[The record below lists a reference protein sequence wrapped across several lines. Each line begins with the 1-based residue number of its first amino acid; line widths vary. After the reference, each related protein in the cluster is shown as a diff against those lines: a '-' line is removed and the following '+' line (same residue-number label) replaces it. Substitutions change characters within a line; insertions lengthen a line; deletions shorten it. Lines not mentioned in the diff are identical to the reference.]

1 MRATTITTA
10 SFVATPTAFIRRF
23 FSSQLSSTNLEAWHC
38 GLGIL
43 SRELDEAYQNK
54 TTANGSNRIQP
65 FLHKCITSTTTTTTT
80 NKTTITTTTTS
91 KMDTTGLK
99 FLAWKGDKVLGAAA
113 AKAMTKVTGIQEAGE
128 ATLLTSL
135 ALSNSFLA
143 ANSQMV
149 LRPNKIIKFDF
160 DTVDYSDRQW
170 GTLVEATVG
179 AIHEKGTSESFEAI
193 ENLTEWLLGKARQN
207 MDLPTISATMTNFG
221 STNLEGILAELSRN
235 MESSR
240 SPNFLPTA
248 TSVNP
253 KGRLLELGGSVES
266 ERNGGPDHKPVWV
279 STARWN
285 DVTCTV
291 SGTGKR
297 ITMEALAAMDLLQKI
312 PVFLEDSE

>member
-1 MRATTITTA
+1 M
-10 SFVATPTAFIRRF
+10 
-23 FSSQLSSTNLEAWHC
+23 
-38 GLGIL
+38 
-43 SRELDEAYQNK
+43 
-54 TTANGSNRIQP
+54 
-65 FLHKCITSTTTTTTT
+65 TTT
-80 NKTTITTTTTS
+80 
-91 KMDTTGLK
+91 KMDTMGLK

-135 ALSNSFLA
+135 ALSNNFLA
-143 ANSQMV
+143 ANSQTV

-179 AIHEKGTSESFEAI
+179 SIHEIGTSESFDAI
-193 ENLTEWLLGKARQN
+193 ENLTEWLLWKARQN
-207 MDLPTISATMTNFG
+207 MDLPTITATTTNFG
-221 STNLEGILAELSRN
+221 STNPEGKLMELGGSV
-235 MESSR
+235 ESSR
-240 SPNFLPTA
+240 GPNFLPTV

-266 ERNGGPDHKPVWV
+266 KRNGGPDHKPVWV

-291 SGTGKR
+291 SGTGKM

-312 PVFLEDSE
+312 PVVIEDNE